1 MALGKIKADTLEHS
15 TAGSLDTSYVV
26 NGSAKVNSLW
36 DMGNL
41 SGTGGTAGI
50 DASLNVSSMDDDGS
64 GDFGINFT
72 TSFSTAN
79 YVAVS
84 ATANGAR
91 RVLTRSPD
99 GTATSSAMDG
109 LTRNDSNA
117 SSDALGC
124 SVAIFGDLA

>member
-1 MALGKIKADTLEHS
+1 MSTLKADTIVAS
-15 TAGSLDTSYVV
+15 DGTSPVTLTKQQA
-26 NGSAKVNSLW
+26 AKVYSLW

-50 DASLNVSSMDDDGS
+50 DTSFNVSSMDDDGA

-117 SSDALGC
+117 NSDALGC
-124 SVAIFGDLA
+124 SVALYGDLA

>member
-1 MALGKIKADTLEHS
+1 MAGKIVADTLEHS
-15 TAGSLDTSYVV
+15 TAGSIATNYVV
-26 NGSAKVNSLW
+26 KGSAKVNSLW

-41 SGTGGTAGI
+41 SGTGGTSGI
-50 DASLNVSSMDDDGS
+50 DASLNVSSMDDDGG
-64 GDFGINFT
+64 GDFGINFA

-84 ATANGAR
+84 ATANGAH

-109 LTRNDSNA
+109 LTRNDSNTN
-117 SSDALGC
+117 SDALGC